1 MRLKGPMSAIGAI
14 FALLAYAGDQ
24 GFKFMML
31 VVHDMDSWPYRR
43 IPVTS
48 FFEIVLAWNR
58 GISYGLF
65 PQYTDAGRWLLIAI
79 SLITVIGLWLWMATF
94 RRPLP
99 AAGVGLI
106 IGGALANVTD
116 RILHGAVADF
126 FWFHVGHFSWYVFNL
141 ADVAIVVGVLMVL
154 YDHFLGGER
163 ENEKATDAA
172 GAARAAG
179 KGGAEGS
186 DDAGKGDSA

>member
-1 MRLKGPMSAIGAI
+1 MSAIGAI
-14 FALLAYAGDQ
+14 FALLAYIGDQ

-31 VVHDMDSWPYRR
+31 GVYDMDSWPYRR

-58 GISYGLF
+58 GVSYGLF
-65 PQYTDAGRWLLIAI
+65 PQHTEAGRWLLIGI
-79 SLITVIGLWLWMATF
+79 SIITVAGLWLWMAGF

-126 FWFHVGHFSWYVFNL
+126 FWFHIGRLSWYVFNL
-141 ADVAIVVGVLMVL
+141 ADVAIVVGVIMVL
-154 YDHFLGGER
+154 YDHFRGEQR
-163 ENEKATDAA
+163 RQDASAA
-172 GAARAAG
+172 GAQ
-179 KGGAEGS
+179 AEGEHMRGS
-186 DDAGKGDSA
+186 SGRNGE